1 MRLQLER
8 PTPERLE
15 LVRRI
20 EEVTQ
25 GSEMATE
32 AWEAIVGAIA
42 RALEGGFRGDKLQ
55 TKEKLDEVLASM
67 RGSVK
72 GMFQQAQLF
81 ETLFTYQTVPDEE
94 LKQYAEFLE
103 TRAGREV
110 TKIINRAVQGV
121 ALDAIQNIQPV
132 QFKGRQA
139 PGERA

>member
-1 MRLQLER
+1 
-8 PTPERLE
+8 
-15 LVRRI
+15 
-20 EEVTQ
+20 
-25 GSEMATE
+25 
-32 AWEAIVGAIA
+32 
-42 RALEGGFRGDKLQ
+42 
-55 TKEKLDEVLASM
+55 M

-121 ALDAIQNIQPV
+121 ALDAIQNIQPA